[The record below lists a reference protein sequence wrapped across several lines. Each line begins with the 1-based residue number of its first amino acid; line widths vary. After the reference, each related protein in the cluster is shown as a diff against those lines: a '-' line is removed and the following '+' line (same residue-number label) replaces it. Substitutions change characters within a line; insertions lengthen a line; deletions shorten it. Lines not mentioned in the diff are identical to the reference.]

1 MRGFGRGVPRT
12 RGTVIVPHEAR
23 VVLAAIFV
31 LWVAGTWLIAEYH
44 AWRFPDED
52 LDDDDDA

>member
-1 MRGFGRGVPRT
+1 M
-12 RGTVIVPHEAR
+12 IEPHEAR